1 MTAMPLVSLLRRSVV
16 RDTGLVLL
24 LAALGLFLGVRTF
37 ALTLD
42 AQKLIGF
49 TGSPAAWHRE
59 VLRWW
64 LIALPA
70 LAAVPLRRRWPVPAF
85 VVAAAAAAA
94 HLLDPARLPPLP
106 TELAA
111 GVTLFTLAAV
121 TSSRRVGM
129 AALLGGLAALYLTE
143 VGVVLRFGV
152 PGASPEE
159 LADPCLSP
167 WRPEV
172 LHAALRTAIGPALA
186 LGTAW
191 AVGDGVRTRRLHLAT
206 LEQRAADL
214 ARERDQRAAL
224 AVAAE
229 RTRISRELHDVVA
242 HGISVMVVQAQGAEA
257 ALRSHPD
264 RTAAALGNVI
274 DTGRASLAE
283 MRRLLGLARAEPD
296 GDPGLAPQ
304 PGVGALP
311 ALIDQVRGAGTSV
324 ELRVEGDPVPLPAAL
339 DLSVYRIVQEALTNT
354 RRHAGDGA
362 HAMVRLAFQPALV
375 EVEVADDGPGRST
388 AAPPALLSAGTE
400 SGGVGNGLSGIAE
413 RVAAL
418 GGSVAAGPR
427 DGGGFGVH
435 AQLPLAA
442 AP

>member
-1 MTAMPLVSLLRRSVV
+1 LSKVV
-16 RDTGLVLL
+16 LPEPEGPVMATS
-24 LAALGLFLGVRTF
+24 
-37 ALTLD
+37 
-42 AQKLIGF
+42 
-49 TGSPAAWHRE
+49 SPAWT
-59 VLRWW
+59 
-64 LIALPA
+64 
-70 LAAVPLRRRWPVPAF
+70 
-85 VVAAAAAAA
+85 A
-94 HLLDPARLPPLP
+94 HLLDPARLPALP

-111 GVTLFTLAAV
+111 AITLCTLAAV
-121 TSSRRVGM
+121 TGSRRVGM
-129 AALLGGLAALYLTE
+129 AALFGGLAALYLAE
-143 VGVVLRFGV
+143 VGVVLRFGM
-152 PGASPEE
+152 PGAGQAG
-159 LADPCLSP
+159 LADAGLSP

-172 LHAALRTAIGPALA
+172 LHTALTAAAGPALG

-191 AVGDGVRTRRLHLAT
+191 AVGDAARTRRLHLAT

-214 ARERDQRAAL
+214 ERERDQREAL

-229 RTRISRELHDVVA
+229 RARISRELHDVVA

-257 ALRSHPD
+257 ALRSHPE

-283 MRRLLGLARAEPD
+283 MRRLLGLARAEPED
-296 GDPGLAPQ
+296 GPRLAPQ

-354 RRHAGDGA
+354 RRHVGDGA
-362 HAMVRLAFQPALV
+362 RAMVRLAFRPALV
-375 EVEVADDGPGRST
+375 EIEVADNGPGPSVT
-388 AAPPALLSAGTE
+388 APAAAPSAADAPLGPSALAASSAGAAP
-400 SGGVGNGLSGIAE
+400 GGNGLRGIAE

-418 GGSVAAGPR
+418 GGSVAAGPC